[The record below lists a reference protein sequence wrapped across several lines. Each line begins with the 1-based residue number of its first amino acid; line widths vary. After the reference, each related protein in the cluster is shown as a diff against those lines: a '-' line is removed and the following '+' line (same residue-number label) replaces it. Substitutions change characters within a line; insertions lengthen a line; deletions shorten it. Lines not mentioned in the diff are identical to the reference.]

1 MKIITSKS
9 VNKRKVI
16 ENADIPTIVDGQV
29 LIKIH
34 NAGINQ
40 LDLTQ
45 AQNFKKIDEKI
56 LGVEISG
63 EIVAS
68 KSDQVAVG
76 QRVAALLDQG
86 GYAEYVATS
95 ASRVMPIPDDIN
107 YRQAASIP
115 ESYLSAYQALFN
127 IGKLENNQ
135 SVLIHAG
142 DSSVGLAAI
151 QLAKNLTNA
160 KVITTSS
167 GDKTKLCV
175 NNGADNAIN
184 YETQNFAEEVSTLTN
199 EQGVNLI
206 LDFVGASYFQQNI
219 DSLAIDGKL
228 VLIGNLDSNEVKK
241 VDLLQIIMKRLTITG
256 TLLSSR
262 SDTYKDQ
269 LIESFN
275 QNTKSLFDE
284 QALTPTFNKVFQMED
299 VKLAYKYI
307 NSNQNVGKVLLE
319 ME

>member
-175 NNGADNAIN
+175 NNGADNSID

-199 EQGVNLI
+199 EQGVSLI

-262 SDTYKDQ
+262 SDAYKDQ

-275 QNTKSLFDE
+275 QNTKAMFDE

-307 NSNQNVGKVLLE
+307 NSGQNVGKVLLE